1 MVIYIGIQ
9 AWDFLL
15 KNKRLPAIPA
25 AGEQPQI
32 NFLPLEG
39 GGLRW
44 GCHLLYMN
52 SRIPFLLFFNTPLKG
67 QMGHITGVYT
77 LPVCPIVPKLKS
89 TLALLYKR
97 RELMQKSVHA
107 ELACPE
113 RTRSVQSKGRS
124 THFFFPTLQNL
135 RRVSTR
141 GHSNPSISSLVI
153 PERLYRESSLLPFPT
168 LQNLRLVSTRGH
180 TISNQLLSS
189 TNNRSQPVRLEPVEG
204 LNGYIFSKLCAVLS

>member
-25 AGEQPQI
+25 AGEHLRACDLTHPPH
-32 NFLPLEG
+32 L
-39 GGLRW
+39 LRW

-113 RTRSVQSKGRS
+113 
-124 THFFFPTLQNL
+124 
-135 RRVSTR
+135 
-141 GHSNPSISSLVI
+141 
-153 PERLYRESSLLPFPT
+153 
-168 LQNLRLVSTRGH
+168 
-180 TISNQLLSS
+180 
-189 TNNRSQPVRLEPVEG
+189 PVEG
-204 LNGYIFSKLCAVLS
+204 SKHAFFLSDITEFAAGEHPRAYHL